1 MLLLLKRDKDKL
13 LTIVADCL
21 RILALNHAPTKE
33 IILMEGGTS
42 RLVQIMLEN
51 EYRNLQ
57 KYVTRLLKGRNVY
70 HMSLIIFHA
79 PFLEVHFLNR

>member
-1 MLLLLKRDKDKL
+1 MLILLKRDKDKL

-33 IILMEGGTS
+33 IILMEGGPS

-51 EYRNLQ
+51 EYKNLQ
-57 KYVTRLLKGRNVY
+57 KYVTRLLKGEYRS
-70 HMSLIIFHA
+70 MLLALIA
-79 PFLEVHFLNR
+79 